1 MLSYVVLLA
10 VALAINLRDRK
21 MLALSALVGAG
32 IFAPV
37 PDANFYLVCALGE
50 TLIALAALRIAA
62 PASLFIARV
71 SVMLVAGHVLG
82 YFTDGYPP
90 ESPYHLFIKICE
102 HAELIGCILTANY
115 FTKRLSH
122 GG

>member
-1 MLSYVVLLA
+1 MQSYAILLA

-32 IFAPV
+32 VFAPV
-37 PDANFYLVCALGE
+37 PDANFYLICALGE
-50 TLIALAALRIAA
+50 TLIALAACRIGAA
-62 PASLFIARV
+62 ASLFVARV
-71 SVMLVAGHVLG
+71 SILLVAGHALG
-82 YFTDGYPP
+82 YFTNGYPP

-115 FTKRLSH
+115 FTKGLRY